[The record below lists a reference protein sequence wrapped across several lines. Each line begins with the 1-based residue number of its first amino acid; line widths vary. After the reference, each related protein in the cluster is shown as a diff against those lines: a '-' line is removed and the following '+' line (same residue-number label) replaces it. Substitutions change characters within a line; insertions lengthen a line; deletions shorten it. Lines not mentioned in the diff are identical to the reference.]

1 MKFKI
6 GFAIAAVVSLGVA
19 PMASAHNT
27 GFAHTHQTNSNN
39 GGQQLAGGL
48 IGAAFGSAIGSQFGF
63 RNGNRG
69 QNALFGALAG
79 GVAGA
84 AIAGNNN
91 NFGGNRRFVGGS
103 GFNGGFVNG
112 GSYYGQPY
120 YCLLYTS
127 PSPRDRG

>member
-6 GFAIAAVVSLGVA
+6 GFALAAVVSLAVA

-27 GFAHTHQTNSNN
+27 GFNHVHQSNNN

-91 NFGGNRRFVGGS
+91 WPWR
-103 GFNGGFVNG
+103 
-112 GSYYGQPY
+112 
-120 YCLLYTS
+120 L
-127 PSPRDRG
+127 